1 MNVDTVGCFSL
12 VNCDGGT
19 TSVELDSGGGGWLF
33 SGATACGSSMLNIN
47 RSAYNEA
54 VTYNSS
60 GPLVT
65 CSCKLRTARV
75 AATWR
80 DVISN
85 EYRISEV
92 NTYGGDHD
100 RRRIE
105 HDVHHRV
112 QVHELEDAH
121 KNVAQKAAEAHVSQ
135 QKPLIRMIAHTQ

>member
-1 MNVDTVGCFSL
+1 MLNWIPEEVDGCFPVL
-12 VNCDGGT
+12 LHVG
-19 TSVELDSGGGGWLF
+19 V
-33 SGATACGSSMLNIN
+33 SMLNIN

-75 AATWR
+75 AATWG

-121 KNVAQKAAEAHVSQ
+121 KNVAQKAAEAYISQ
-135 QKPLIRMIAHTQ
+135 EKPLIRMIAHTQ